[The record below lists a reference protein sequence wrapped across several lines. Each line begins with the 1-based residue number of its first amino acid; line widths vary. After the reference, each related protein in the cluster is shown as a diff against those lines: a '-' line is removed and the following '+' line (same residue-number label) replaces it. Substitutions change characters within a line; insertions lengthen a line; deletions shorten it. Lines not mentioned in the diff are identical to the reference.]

1 MQKRGLKGL
10 EKVTEFI
17 KIVLASGQI
26 ADDKP
31 LSLMLVAPVSSGKT
45 TAVKQFIKN
54 KKVLITTDS
63 TAYGILKNYAQ
74 KLRENEIKH
83 IIIPDLLTVFAKRK
97 TTTDTFLLFVNNSS
111 EDGIFPSKSY
121 GLEIDKFINP
131 FGWILCVTEDGYK
144 QKYKQIKGIGMIS
157 RFFEIHYK
165 YSLDQINEILEN
177 ICNEKNIKL
186 DYVKIPTKKKPVKIE
201 GDYNIFKELQTYS
214 KLLITDGESEVLRMQ
229 KKLQTF
235 LKANAYLNGRKKVNK
250 EDLEKLKDLIELIKR

>member
-1 MQKRGLKGL
+1 MEKTNLKGL

-17 KIVLASGQI
+17 KIVLASGNL

-63 TAYGILKNYAQ
+63 TAYGILKNYHQ
-74 KLRENEIKH
+74 KLRNNELKH
-83 IIIPDLLTVFAKRK
+83 IIIPDLLTIFAKKK
-97 TTTDTFLLFVNNSS
+97 TTSDTFLLFVNNSS

-121 GLEIDKFINP
+121 GLEIDKFISP

-144 QKYKQIKGIGMIS
+144 SKFKQIKGIGMIS
-157 RFFEIHYK
+157 RFFEIHYS
-165 YSLDQINEILEN
+165 YSLEQINEILEN
-177 ICNEKNIKL
+177 ICHEKTLKL
-186 DYVKIPTKKKPVKIE
+186 LDIKIPNKKNLVKIE
-201 GDYNIFKELQTYS
+201 GDYKIFKELQLYS
-214 KLLITDGESEVLRMQ
+214 RLLIKNGESEILRMQ

-235 LKANAYLNGRKKVNK
+235 LKANALLNNRKKVTN
-250 EDLEKLKDLIELIKR
+250 EDLNKLKELIDLIK